1 MDIVVVVGIAL
12 QEDMI
17 PRLLHL
23 LLYQVKDMENFQF
36 LRSNIHYSRMRY
48 TRLLLPLID
57 ALERRQVRIC
67 RPM

>member
-48 TRLLLPLID
+48 TRLLPLID